1 MKEEKLPELSTLYDE
16 LWKDARTLVK
26 DMNRNIRA
34 VSLLGLLCF
43 FTALFE
49 LSVVTTNYDKVLAG
63 TARWPLDYIYLS
75 GGAVGVLAFIAIGI
89 AMLMWHSTLRQ
100 RYKRLI
106 EIEKKLGD

>member
-1 MKEEKLPELSTLYDE
+1 MDEEKLPELKTLYDE
-16 LWKDARTLVK
+16 LWGDARTLVR

-34 VSLLGLLCF
+34 VLLYGVLCF

-49 LSVVTTNYDKVLAG
+49 LSVVTNNYDKMVAG
-63 TARWPLDYIYLS
+63 TAKWPLDYIYLG
-75 GGAVGVLAFIAIGI
+75 GGAVGVVAFIAIGV
-89 AMLMWHSTLRQ
+89 AMLIWHNNLRR